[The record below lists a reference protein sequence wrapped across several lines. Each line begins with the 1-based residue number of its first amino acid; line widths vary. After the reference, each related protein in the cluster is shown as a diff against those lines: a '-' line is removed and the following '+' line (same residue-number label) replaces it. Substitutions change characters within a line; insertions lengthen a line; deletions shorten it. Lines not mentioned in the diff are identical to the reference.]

1 MVCRRLTAQA
11 AHGTRGLS
19 AEGWDLPTASGLLDF
34 ACSAFAECQK
44 YLRAGSRH
52 DKGDFV
58 RTAHE
63 RLMCASDPFNAK
75 DFFKALRALLR
86 ALRPAGKRVLKPY
99 ATLQVAGSV
108 SDSHQERIQA
118 QQEHFASLEAG
129 VKCDMRAVLQ
139 PASEARFEVA
149 EVPTLSAV
157 EASIRAFRRGKA
169 PGPDMIP
176 DWVWSLQPVQA
187 AHPHY

>member
-1 MVCRRLTAQA
+1 MQ
-11 AHGTRGLS
+11 S
-19 AEGWDLPTASGLLDF
+19 
-34 ACSAFAECQK
+34 
-44 YLRAGSRH
+44 
-52 DKGDFV
+52 
-58 RTAHE
+58 
-63 RLMCASDPFNAK
+63 
-75 DFFKALRALLR
+75 FKALR

-139 PASEARFEVA
+139 PASDRPPEARFEDA

-187 AHPHY
+187 AHPPLLNLYSRGGLINGDTGGFSIYRVPPVRSC